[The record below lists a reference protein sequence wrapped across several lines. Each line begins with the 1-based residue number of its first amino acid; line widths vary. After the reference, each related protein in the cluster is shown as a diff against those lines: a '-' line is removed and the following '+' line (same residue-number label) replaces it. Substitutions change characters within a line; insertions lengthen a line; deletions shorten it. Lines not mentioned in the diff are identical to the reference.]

1 MSTSFFSSRIHIM
14 VLEVGKSIFMYW
26 DITKPE
32 RIGDIIELDL
42 LQDNLDAVMELI
54 MNLRPQMV
62 LLRAQR
68 L

>member
-1 MSTSFFSSRIHIM
+1 M
-14 VLEVGKSIFMYW
+14 VLEVGKNIFMYW